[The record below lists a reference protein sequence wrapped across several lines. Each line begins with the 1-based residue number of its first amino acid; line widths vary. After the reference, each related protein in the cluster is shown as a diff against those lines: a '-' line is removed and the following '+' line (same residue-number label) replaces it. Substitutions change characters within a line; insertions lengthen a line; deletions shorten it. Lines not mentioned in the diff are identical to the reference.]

1 MKRFHVLLLAFV
13 LLIFSFS
20 PQSIFAS
27 SNAKTE
33 ITYNPDG
40 SYVITTLNISYT
52 AAYSTSKTASK
63 TAVAYSP
70 NGSKICTFTVTGT
83 FEINS
88 GSSVSCTSA
97 SYSKSIYDSTW
108 NFISASTSRNN
119 SSSSQASASAKGYLK
134 NATGG
139 SQTLTPTVYC
149 DKNGNIS

>member
-1 MKRFHVLLLAFV
+1 MKRFHVFLLAFV

-33 ITYNPDG
+33 ITYNPDD

-97 SYSKSIYDSTW
+97 SYSKNIYDSTW

-119 SSSSQASASAKGYLK
+119 SSSSKASAKGYFK

>member
-1 MKRFHVLLLAFV
+1 MKRFHVLLLALV

-119 SSSSQASASAKGYLK
+119 SSSSQASASAKGYFK

>member
-1 MKRFHVLLLAFV
+1 MILP
-13 LLIFSFS
+13 SS
-20 PQSIFAS
+20 TSSIS
-27 SNAKTE
+27 LSNSGLSTLYSTFQRVAHS
-33 ITYNPDG
+33 TYNPDG

-97 SYSKSIYDSTW
+97 SYSKNIYDSTW

-119 SSSSQASASAKGYLK
+119 SSSSKASASAKGYFK

-139 SQTLTPTVYC
+139 SQTLTPTVYW
-149 DKNGNIS
+149 

>member
-97 SYSKSIYDSTW
+97 SYSKNIYDSTW

-119 SSSSQASASAKGYLK
+119 SSSSKASASAKGYFK
-134 NATGG
+134 NATDG

>member
-1 MKRFHVLLLAFV
+1 MKRFHVFLLAFV
-13 LLIFSFS
+13 LLISSFP

-70 NGSKICTFTVTGT
+70 NGSKI
-83 FEINS
+83 
-88 GSSVSCTSA
+88 
-97 SYSKSIYDSTW
+97 
-108 NFISASTSRNN
+108 
-119 SSSSQASASAKGYLK
+119 
-134 NATGG
+134 
-139 SQTLTPTVYC
+139 
-149 DKNGNIS
+149 

>member
-1 MKRFHVLLLAFV
+1 MFFCLLSFFLSFHFHRNPSLHLLTQRQKS
-13 LLIFSFS
+13 LI
-20 PQSIFAS
+20 I
-27 SNAKTE
+27 
-33 ITYNPDG
+33 DG

-97 SYSKSIYDSTW
+97 SYSKNIYDSTW

-119 SSSSQASASAKGYLK
+119 SSSSKASASAKGYFK